1 MGRIRSYTLV
11 SSSITESGH
20 RRRLQRILMACRTS
34 NWPRTAPKKRRPI
47 TIRIL
52 SAPFDG
58 KHEALK
64 TPPFSSKWL
73 ERFLGTM
80 KRRRP
85 GAKLILQLPRNKTAR
100 KIPYSAWI
108 DMLDDLRLWA
118 PALTLPILTSSD
130 LALFP
135 LVVKHTDVIKLRPDH
150 SEIDLVSLVWQLRK
164 FPTMAGF
171 KCSIVFR

>member
-1 MGRIRSYTLV
+1 MGRIRRSVLV
-11 SSSITESGH
+11 SSSLTGSGH
-20 RRRLQRILMACRTS
+20 RRRRQRVLMLCRTRG
-34 NWPRTAPKKRRPI
+34 WPRTAPQKRRPI
-47 TIRIL
+47 RIWML
-52 SAPFDG
+52 SAPFDERN
-58 KHEALK
+58 EAPE
-64 TPPFSSKWL
+64 TSPFSSEWL
-73 ERFLGTM
+73 ERFLGTL

-85 GAKLILQLPRNKTAR
+85 GAKLILQLPRNKAAR

-108 DMLDDLRLWA
+108 DMLDDLRLWV

-150 SEIDLVSLVWQLRK
+150 SEIDLVSLMWQLRK
-164 FPTMAGF
+164 FPTTAGF